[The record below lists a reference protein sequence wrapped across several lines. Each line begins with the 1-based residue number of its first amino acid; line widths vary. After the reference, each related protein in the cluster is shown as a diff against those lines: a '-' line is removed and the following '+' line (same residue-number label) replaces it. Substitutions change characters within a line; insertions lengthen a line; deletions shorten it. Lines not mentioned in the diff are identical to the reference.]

1 MVLIEQSGGRCSGT
15 GAGALDPAAE
25 ARVVRTAV
33 GVAMQSQWRS
43 DDLVYF
49 SLGYAVDADVG

>member
-1 MVLIEQSGGRCSGT
+1 MSR
-15 GAGALDPAAE
+15 LDPAAE
-25 ARVVRTAV
+25 SRVVRTAV

-43 DDLVYF
+43 DDLVSF